1 MAIGNVTST
10 SSLLESLSID
20 KKNSDA
26 AGTENGKTKLDKN
39 AFLKLMIAQLKNQ
52 NPLEPTTNA
61 DFVAQLAQFSS
72 VEGIEQLNTTVG
84 QIANGNQSSQ
94 ALQASSL
101 VGRTVK
107 VATNSGT
114 LGSSGKVSGTV
125 SVPTS
130 TSGVELSV
138 FNPSGELVFKQDLG
152 AQKPGD
158 VSFVWDGKNAA
169 GQAMPAGNYRF
180 AAVST
185 YDGKPLQL
193 PTYLGANVNSVTLGA
208 NNTVTLNVQGV
219 GPVAV
224 GAVKEIL

>member
-1 MAIGNVTST
+1 MAVSNV
-10 SSLLESLSID
+10 SSSSILDSLSID

-26 AGTENGKTKLDKN
+26 AASAKEKTELDKD

-72 VEGIEQLNTTVG
+72 VEGIQQLNSTVG
-84 QIANGNQSSQ
+84 QIASGNQSSQ

-107 VATNSGT
+107 VAASSTQ
-114 LGSSGKVSGTV
+114 LDSSGGIAGTIDVPVSTAGI
-125 SVPTS
+125 
-130 TSGVELSV
+130 ELSV
-138 FNPSGELVFKQDLG
+138 FNASGELVFKEQLG
-152 AQKPGD
+152 AQSKGE
-158 VSFVWDGKNAA
+158 VGFVWDGKNAD
-169 GQAMPAGNYRF
+169 GQVMPQGKYQVKAI
-180 AAVST
+180 ST

-193 PTYLGANVNSVTLGA
+193 NTYLGANVNSVTLGA

-219 GPVAV
+219 GPVSMN
-224 GAVKEIL
+224 AVKEIL